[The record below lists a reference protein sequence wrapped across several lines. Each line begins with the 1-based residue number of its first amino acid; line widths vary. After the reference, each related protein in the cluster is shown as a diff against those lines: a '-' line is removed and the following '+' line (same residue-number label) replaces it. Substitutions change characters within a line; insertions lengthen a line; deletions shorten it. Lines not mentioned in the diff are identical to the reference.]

1 MPIAGWIQLSI
12 FSALCIG
19 MISQVAFSG
28 APEWKQGLGQT
39 MLAALW
45 FAGAAMLFKL
55 YVAPWNTLKRSGA
68 IDARGA
74 GNA

>member
-1 MPIAGWIQLSI
+1 
-12 FSALCIG
+12 
-19 MISQVAFSG
+19 
-28 APEWKQGLGQT
+28 